1 MVLVIMDLKELQ
13 EHFTSFSSPVILKED
28 ETFYFVVSLN
38 QNWIDNLKR

>member
-13 EHFTSFSSPVILKED
+13 ENFTSFPLPVILEEA